1 MWGFW
6 EGEWE
11 SFCVVG
17 SLFFARE
24 IGDCAVMT
32 ELLVRYVKWLV
43 TLEFDNLTWRN
54 VDFRD
59 NYNNLSNSI
68 FSRII

>member
-1 MWGFW
+1 M
-6 EGEWE
+6 
-11 SFCVVG
+11 VG